1 MTPSLADFIHPRACK
16 TNLRKIL
23 DTTKLAA
30 LLSAA
35 IFKIKAESEKIKGD
49 PVLVNMC
56 RNPYRITDP
65 E

>member
-35 IFKIKAESEKIKGD
+35 ILRLRQNPEKLGGSGLGQYVQES
-49 PVLVNMC
+49 L
-56 RNPYRITDP
+56 
-65 E
+65 